1 MPKIQVDRLS
11 LAAVI
16 CVVFV
21 AIALQIISIFRQSFT
36 ADEPYFLFSGYRAL
50 RYGQNTLNLEHPPLV
65 AMLATV
71 PLVHLDTVADNPY
84 QFVFQNPSQAL
95 WIRFSSRFVLLLTVA
110 IPFLWSCFLLGRAV
124 VGTHAGVILMLAMAL
139 SFNVLPYLTIIQTD
153 AAVGLG
159 YILTLIA
166 VIRFLRLPSLQRS
179 IEIGLG
185 FGLALSAKFSGV
197 LLLPTILATLLA
209 ARHPSLHWKKRLFF
223 LCVIIGLSGACLH
236 LTYRVAN
243 WNYDPLAGR
252 EAISR
257 YCQNQGTLIVDDHMR
272 AYEELLLSIE
282 SFAPMEAQ
290 WLTGVLGV
298 ATQNRIGVYASHAFG
313 RISSRGRWWFF
324 PVLFLIRTPIA
335 LLLACVGAFYIA
347 VSHRESIGRASLA
360 DPTNRRIFL
369 VFFVTFV
376 VYLGTAVFSTYNLG
390 IRHLLPVLPMLLL
403 PAAAW
408 AARQLAC
415 SCALIGVL
423 LMEALLLCP
432 LWMTATNTWWLG
444 GYNPTHCAVISDCE
458 YKQNFLTL
466 AAAARKRGIHHLH
479 VAFPLF
485 TELEQKVLLPDAI
498 TVNPQLPLQ
507 PGWHAV
513 SVYIEQFLPTVLQ
526 TSPEEIHHY
535 DMFATIAETWKPY
548 LAEIRR
554 QGIEHGYSAG
564 SFHLY
569 YVP

>member
-1 MPKIQVDRLS
+1 MKVDRS
-11 LAAVI
+11 LFAVVI
-16 CVVFV
+16 CVVSI
-21 AIALQIISIFRQSFT
+21 AIALQIICIVRQSFT
-36 ADEPYFLFSGYRAL
+36 SDEPYFLFSGYRAL

-65 AMLATV
+65 AMLAAV
-71 PLVHLDTVADNPY
+71 PLVHLDTAADNPY
-84 QFVFQNPSQAL
+84 QFVFQSPSQAL
-95 WIRFSSRFVLLLTVA
+95 WIRLSSRFALLLTVA

-124 VGTHAGVILMLAMAL
+124 VGTQAGVILMLATAL
-139 SFNVLPYLTIIQTD
+139 SFNVLPYLTIVQTD

-159 YILTLIA
+159 YILTLVA
-166 VIRFLRLPSLQRS
+166 AIRFLRLPSLQRS
-179 IEIGLG
+179 IEMGLG
-185 FGLALSAKFSGV
+185 FGLALAVKFSGV
-197 LLLPTILATLLA
+197 LLFPTILATLFA

-223 LCVIIGLSGACLH
+223 LFLIIALSGACLH

-257 YCQNQGTLIVDDHMR
+257 YCQNQGTLIVDDQMR
-272 AYEELLLSIE
+272 SYEELLLLIG

-290 WLTGVLGV
+290 WLTGALGV
-298 ATQNRIGVYASHAFG
+298 ATQNHIGVYASHAFD

-335 LLLACVGAFYIA
+335 LLLACVGALCVA
-347 VSHRESIGRASLA
+347 VFQTDPGWRARFA
-360 DPTNRRIFL
+360 DPTDRRIFL
-369 VFFVTFV
+369 VIFVTLS

-390 IRHLLPVLPMLLL
+390 ARHLLPVLPILLL

-408 AARQLAC
+408 AARRLAY
-415 SCALIGVL
+415 SYALIGVL
-423 LMEALLLCP
+423 LVEVLMLCP

-444 GYNPTHCAVISDCE
+444 RYNPTHCAVISDCE

-466 AAAARKRGIHHLH
+466 AEAARKRGIRHLH

-485 TELEQKVLLPDAI
+485 TGLEQKIFLPNA
-498 TVNPQLPLQ
+498 VNVDPRLPLQ

-513 SVYIEQFLPTVLQ
+513 SVYIEQFLPIVLQ
-526 TSPEEIHHY
+526 TSPEEIHNY
-535 DMFATIAETWKPY
+535 DMFAAIAETWKSY
-548 LAEIRR
+548 FAEIRR
-554 QGIEHGYSAG
+554 QGIDHGSIAG